1 MKALRTKKLT
11 TLFVVL
17 LAFGLSAFKV
27 FAEEK
32 NVDQALSDCKTLLG
46 EIEKLN
52 LVNFDATLSARIDTG
67 ATISS
72 TRCSQYS
79 NLSAKRKSMGAI

>member
-1 MKALRTKKLT
+1 MNALRTKKLT

-17 LAFGLSAFKV
+17 LAFGLSAFTV

-32 NVDQALSDCKTLLG
+32 NVHPALSDCKTLLG

-52 LVNFDATLSARIDTG
+52 LVKFDATLSARIDTG

-72 TRCSQYS
+72 LDAQYS